1 MQEVWYGRFLHKT
14 TVWMHSTSDMT
25 SRGLRKTKMI
35 VVLVVVFEVLGILS
49 AVHAVMSVRTPQGSI
64 AWAVSLVTFP
74 YVSVPAYW
82 VFGRNKF
89 QGYVL
94 ARRKETDSLSEVIR
108 QANAQLDPES
118 VDEHVD
124 RGAIRA
130 AETLAR
136 LPLTDGNLA
145 DLLVDGEATFDS
157 IFEGIEAA
165 EHYALVQFYIVRD
178 DVLGRKLQDK
188 LIAAAGRG
196 VQVFFL
202 YDEVGSVGLS
212 AAYRSRFLDAGI
224 VPRPFHSRKGSGNRF
239 QLNFRNHRKT
249 VVVDGK
255 VAWIGGH
262 NVGDEYMGRD
272 PSFGNWRD
280 THIRLEGPAAIGA
293 QLAFVEDWR
302 WATDTMP
309 EGLNWI
315 PARASNSD
323 MRALVI
329 PTGPADEME
338 TASLIFTGAI
348 NAARER
354 IWIASPYFVPDD
366 AVVQALQLA
375 GLRGVDVRI
384 LIPEKADS
392 TLVTLAAYAFFA
404 RIKAAG
410 VKFYRYQDGFLHQK
424 VVLVDDSFATVGTAN
439 FDNRSFR
446 LNFEIT
452 AVIANTDFAADVA
465 SMLTVDFSNSRLME
479 QDEYDLKPLWFKF
492 AVRTAH
498 LTAPIL

>member
-1 MQEVWYGRFLHKT
+1 MMRK
-14 TVWMHSTSDMT
+14 
-25 SRGLRKTKMI
+25 GLGKTKII
-35 VVLVVVFEVLGILS
+35 VSLVIVFQVLGILS
-49 AVHAVMSVRTPQGSI
+49 AIHAVMNVRTSQGSI

-94 ARRKETDSLSEVIR
+94 ARRKEIDSLSEVLR
-108 QANAQLDPES
+108 QANVQLNVAS
-118 VDEHVD
+118 VDGSED
-124 RGAIRA
+124 RGGIRA

-136 LPLTDGNLA
+136 SPVTDGNGA
-145 DLLVDGEATFDS
+145 ELLIDGPATFDS
-157 IFEGIEAA
+157 IFEGIDAA
-165 EHYALVQFYIVRD
+165 EHYVLVQFYIVRD
-178 DVLGRKLQDK
+178 DELGRDLQDR
-188 LIAAAGRG
+188 LIDAAKRG

-202 YDEVGSVGLS
+202 YDEIGSVGLT
-212 AAYRSRFLDAGI
+212 AAFRNRFLDAGI

-272 PSFGNWRD
+272 PNFGNWRD
-280 THIRLEGPAAIGA
+280 THVRLEGPSAIGA

-302 WATDTMP
+302 WATDTIP
-309 EGLNWI
+309 EGLNWV
-315 PARASNSD
+315 PTLASGAN

-338 TASLIFTGAI
+338 SASLMFTGAI
-348 NAARER
+348 NAAQER

-375 GLRGVDVRI
+375 SLRGVDVRI

-392 TLVTLAAYAFFA
+392 KLVTLAAYAFFVK
-404 RIKAAG
+404 IKAAG
-410 VKFYRYQDGFLHQK
+410 VEFYRYQDGFLHQK

-452 AVIANTDFAADVA
+452 AAIKNAEFNAEVATMLEADFANA
-465 SMLTVDFSNSRLME
+465 RLME
-479 QDEYDLKPLWFKF
+479 PDEYDQKPLWFKF
-492 AVRTAH
+492 AVRMAH
-498 LTAPIL
+498 LTAPVL